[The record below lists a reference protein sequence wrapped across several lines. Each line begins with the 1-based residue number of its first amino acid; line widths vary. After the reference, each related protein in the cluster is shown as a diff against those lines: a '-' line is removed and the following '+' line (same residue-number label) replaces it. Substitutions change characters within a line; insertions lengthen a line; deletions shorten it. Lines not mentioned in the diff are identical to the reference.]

1 MSLFTSILRDPPPAM
16 AFEVSEAGL
25 AVAPLRPRGA
35 MTFHAFKPG
44 TLSVSPLHDN
54 VLSVEDLAYTV
65 KTAAGPSG
73 NRKRRDIA
81 LIIPDFATRLAVLDF
96 DEFPSDRAEQL
107 SLIRFRV
114 KKSVPF
120 DVDSATVSYFPQH
133 AGGKKYD
140 VLVAV
145 VPVEIVS
152 RYEAAFRAAGLNP
165 GLVTT
170 SSLAFLELVTERGLA
185 VIAKRNG
192 KALTVLVMD
201 RGRVRLV
208 RCLET
213 GPEISG
219 ELYPTLIYVEDQF
232 GQRAEK
238 VLLCGFG
245 DETEQTCSQLASE
258 LGVEV
263 EPVRTTHGLPGDNHA
278 GLLGYLR
285 SVNLE

>member
-1 MSLFTSILRDPPPAM
+1 MSLLTSILRDPPPAL

-25 AVAPLRPRGA
+25 AIAPLRPRGA
-35 MTFHAFKPG
+35 MAFHPLKPG

-54 VLSVEDLAYTV
+54 VLSAEDLAFAV
-65 KTAAGPSG
+65 KTAAGPNG
-73 NRKRRDIA
+73 TRKRRDIA

-120 DVDSATVSYFPQH
+120 DVDSAAVSYFPQH

-145 VPVEIVS
+145 APVEIVS
-152 RYEAAFRAAGLNP
+152 RYEAAFRSAGLNP

-170 SSLAFLELVTERGLA
+170 SSLAFLELINERGMA
-185 VIAKRNG
+185 VVAKRNG
-192 KALTVLVMD
+192 KALTVLVLD
-201 RGRVRLV
+201 KGRVRLV

-219 ELYPTLIYVEDQF
+219 EIYPTLIYIEDQF

-238 VLLCGFG
+238 LLLAGFG
-245 DETEQTCSQLASE
+245 DQTEQTRAQLAAE
-258 LGVEV
+258 LEIEV
-263 EPVRTTHGLPGDNHA
+263 EPVRTTHGLAGEHDA

-285 SVNLE
+285 SVNME